1 MQAVIMA
8 GGKGTRL
15 ASVIKDIPK
24 PMVPIAGTPLLLHQ
38 IRNLKED
45 GVTDIIIVTGHLGH
59 VIRDYFKDGSQY
71 GVNFS
76 YFTEEMPLGTA
87 GALWNIRERL
97 EEDFL
102 LLFGD
107 LFLNVSFRRF
117 RDFHRERGALLTLF
131 AHPNSHPYDS
141 DLLEVDADG
150 RVTGWSAKNTA
161 RGGDYENLVNA
172 GLYVI
177 AAKALD
183 LVSPVGEGFRGR
195 RGLKGAI
202 DLEKEFIAELIPGGH
217 VRAYR
222 SSEYVKDVGTPD
234 RLKKAEQD
242 YRKGICEKRNL
253 RNRQKAVFLDRDGT
267 INRHVGFLRDVRQVE
282 LEERAAAAIRMLNE
296 SEYLAIVVTN
306 QPVLARGECSY
317 VMLEQIHRRIYTL
330 LGEKGAYVDGLYFCP
345 HHPDRGFEGEVAN
358 LKRDCGCRKPKTGLI
373 ERAADEFH
381 IDIHSSWMIGDTGV
395 DIETGIRAGMR
406 TGLVMTGE
414 KDKFR
419 KYKACPDITGA
430 DLLACVEQILGGE
443 EGDGHK
449 TACEER

>member
-24 PMVPIAGTPLLLHQ
+24 PMVPVAGTPLLLHQ

-45 GVTDIIIVTGHLGH
+45 GVTDIILVTGYRGH
-59 VIRDYFKDGSQY
+59 VIRAYFKDGSQF
-71 GVNFS
+71 GVNIS
-76 YFTEEMPLGTA
+76 YFTEEIPLGTA
-87 GALWNIRERL
+87 GALWEIRDRL

-117 RDFHRERGALLTLF
+117 RDFHRKGGALLTLF

-141 DLLEVDADG
+141 DLLEVDENG

-161 RGGDYENLVNA
+161 GRGDYDNLVNA
-172 GLYVI
+172 GLYMI
-177 AAKALD
+177 SAKALD
-183 LVSPVGEGFRGR
+183 RFSPVG
-195 RGLKGAI
+195 AV
-202 DLEKEFIAELIPGGH
+202 DLEKEFIAGLIPGGH
-217 VRAYR
+217 VLAYR

-234 RLKKAEQD
+234 RLRKAERD

-253 RNRQKAVFLDRDGT
+253 KKRQKAVFLDRDGT
-267 INRHVGFLRDVRQVE
+267 INRYVGFLRDVSQVE

-296 SEYLAIVVTN
+296 SEYLAIVITN

-317 VMLEQIHRRIYTL
+317 AMLEQIHRRMYTL
-330 LGEKGAYVDGLYFCP
+330 LGEKGAYLDGLYFCP
-345 HHPDRGFEGEVAN
+345 HHPDRGFEGEAAE
-358 LKRDCGCRKPKTGLI
+358 LKTDCGCRKPKTGLI

-381 IDIHSSWMIGDTGV
+381 IDIHGSWIVGDTGV
-395 DIETGIRAGMR
+395 DIETGIRAGMK

-430 DLLACVEQILGGE
+430 DLFACVERILGGE
-443 EGDGHK
+443 G
-449 TACEER
+449 

>member
-15 ASVIKDIPK
+15 SSVIKDIPK
-24 PMVPIAGTPLLLHQ
+24 PMVPVAGTPLLLHQ
-38 IRNLKED
+38 IRNLKEE
-45 GVTDIIIVTGHLGH
+45 GVTDIIIVTGYLGH

-71 GVNFS
+71 GVNIS
-76 YFTEEMPLGTA
+76 YFTEEIPLGTA
-87 GALWNIRERL
+87 GALWEIRERL

-117 RDFHRERGALLTLF
+117 LDFHRERGAFLTLF

-141 DLLEVDADG
+141 DRIEADADG

-161 RGGDYENLVNA
+161 GGGDYENLVNA

-177 AAKALD
+177 SGKALD
-183 LVSPVGEGFRGR
+183 HISSMREDSRGR
-195 RGLKGAI
+195 RGAGRAV
-202 DLEKEFIAELIPGGH
+202 DLEKELIAGLIPGGY
-217 VRAYR
+217 VQAYR

-234 RLKKAEQD
+234 RLKKAERD

-253 RNRQKAVFLDRDGT
+253 KNRQKAVFLDRDGT
-267 INRHVGFLRDVRQVE
+267 INRYVGFLRDVSQME
-282 LEERAAAAIRMLNE
+282 LEERAAEAIRMLNE

-317 VMLEQIHRRIYTL
+317 AMLKRIHRRMYTL
-330 LGEKGAYVDGLYFCP
+330 LGEKGAYLDGLYFCP
-345 HHPDRGFEGEVAN
+345 HHPDRGFEGEAAE
-358 LKRDCGCRKPKTGLI
+358 LKTDCGCRKPKTGLI

-381 IDIHSSWMIGDTGV
+381 IDVRSSWMIGDTGV
-395 DIETGIRAGMR
+395 DIETGIRAGMK

-414 KDKFR
+414 TDKFC
-419 KYKACPDITGA
+419 KYKVCPDITGA
-430 DLLACVEQILGGE
+430 DLLACVEQILGGKE
-443 EGDGHK
+443 
-449 TACEER
+449 